1 MNNDNDNEDIKERQN
16 QKYLKMNIKQ
26 NKSNKRQYSLTII
39 AFIIFFILFL
49 ISGEVIFLILSII
62 SVLGIIRTYSY
73 LSEWKNISGPKYKS
87 MDQGYEFDIITKLL
101 PKFEEYGL
109 TVPLSPVRKE
119 PGMLHFVMYNKDYD
133 KISLDFYNV
142 HEDITNEN
150 KYKTPLLVK
159 VSYFKYYSPKE
170 EKEKHEFYK
179 KDLYNKEVGE
189 IDLSTNENVDKAF
202 NLIISVLNEDE

>member
-1 MNNDNDNEDIKERQN
+1 MNNDNEDIKKQQN
-16 QKYLKMNIKQ
+16 QKYLKKNIKQ

-49 ISGEVIFLILSII
+49 LSGEVIFLILTIISFLSII
-62 SVLGIIRTYSY
+62 NSY
-73 LSEWKNISGPKYKS
+73 GHLSEWKNISGPKYKS

-101 PKFEEYGL
+101 PKFKEYGL
-109 TVPLSPVRKE
+109 SVPLSPVRKE
-119 PGMLHFVMYNKDYD
+119 PGMLHFVMYDKDYD
-133 KISLDFYNV
+133 RISLDFYNV

-150 KYKTPLLVK
+150 KYNNPLLVK
-159 VSYFKYYSPKE
+159 VSYLKWYSPKE

-179 KDLYNKEVGE
+179 KDLFNKEVGE